1 MISFDEYTNENAI
14 KHNPYWPY
22 IPDHPYRILII
33 EGSET
38 GKTNALLNLMQNQPY
53 IDKIYLY
60 SKDPYEGKYELL
72 INKRERVGINC
83 LNDPKAFIECFNDIH
98 KVYKNIDNYNPDEEN
113 KILIVFDDMIVDIIK
128 NKELNS
134 TVTELFI

>member
-1 MISFDEYTNENAI
+1 MISFHEYTNENTI

-53 IDKIYLY
+53 IDKIFLY

-83 LNDPKAFIECFNDIH
+83 LKILRRLL
-98 KVYKNIDNYNPDEEN
+98 NILMICIRSI
-113 KILIVFDDMIVDIIK
+113 KILITITLMKKIRY
-128 NKELNS
+128 
-134 TVTELFI
+134 